1 MKSILSAI
9 ALAAIGVGVSAVA
22 AAPVAAQAQAK
33 ARFSTGESTL
43 GALMDDAAAKA
54 VLEKHIPGLVSN
66 PQLSQARS
74 ITLKQL
80 QSFAGDL
87 LSDELLA
94 KIDTDL
100 AAIK

>member
-9 ALAAIGVGVSAVA
+9 ALAAVGVCAVA
-22 AAPVAAQAQAK
+22 AAPAAAQAPAK
-33 ARFSTGESTL
+33 AKFSTGESTL

-87 LSDELLA
+87 VSDELLA
-94 KIDTDL
+94 KIDADL